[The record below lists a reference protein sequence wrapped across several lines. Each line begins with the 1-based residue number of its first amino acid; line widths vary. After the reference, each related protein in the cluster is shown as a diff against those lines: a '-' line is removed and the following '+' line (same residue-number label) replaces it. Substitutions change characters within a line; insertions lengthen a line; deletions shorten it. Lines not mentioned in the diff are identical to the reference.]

1 MNAGV
6 SQGPST
12 PIFVVGF
19 QRSGTTLLQSMLG
32 AHPAIAAPPETYF
45 VLRIAALRDYYGDLS
60 DDDNLRRVLHDT
72 IHPPLPLLAGL
83 GLDEDRLFEI
93 ARTRPRDYT
102 TVLDVMMEEI
112 ARRWGRRRWSDKS
125 PGQPAHAVLALFPH
139 AQVVHIVRD
148 PRDVIASSL
157 ETPWTSG
164 SARQIAR
171 QWRHFTLACLR
182 AGLESGPRRYLM
194 VRYEDLTR
202 EPEVV
207 LRRICHFLDETFHP
221 DMLDPE
227 ARRQAGTVTTA
238 ARALAGPRVE
248 PGHCRSSRSIPRVL
262 SPWQRASVASVVRG
276 ELAALGY
283 EPARS
288 RTVAVGAVVKRGPSR
303 RGRPGHRPTRPA
315 ATRLHAGAAL
325 RGGSTLPPAQP
336 PSDRGRRT
344 RLHVAEQLHLLLD
357 PIELLGRDR
366 VRRLLRMDQAGD
378 GSGVGRVVDRG
389 PQRRRGH
396 RFLDAARRCEGASSR
411 GSAVKS

>member
-1 MNAGV
+1 VTAGV
-6 SQGPST
+6 SQQPST

-45 VLRIAALRDYYGDLS
+45 VFRIAALRDYYGDLS

-83 GLDEDRLFEI
+83 GLDEDRVFEV
-93 ARTRPRDYT
+93 ARTRSRAYA
-102 TVLDVMMEEI
+102 TVLDVVMSEI
-112 ARRWGRRRWSDKS
+112 ARQWGKRRWSDKS

-171 QWRHFTLACLR
+171 QWRRFTLACLR
-182 AGLESGPRRYLM
+182 TGLESGPRRYLM

-207 LRRICHFLDETFHP
+207 LRGVCHFIGEEFHP
-221 DMLDPE
+221 EMLDAE
-227 ARRQAGTVTTA
+227 QRRRAGTVTADA
-238 ARALAGPRVE
+238 APWQTRALDEVTTDRQGRYA
-248 PGHCRSSRSIPRVL
+248 RVL
-262 SPWQRASVASVVRG
+262 TRWQRASVASVVRG

-288 RTVAVGAVVKRGPSR
+288 RTVAVGAVVNAARAVEDLPGIVR
-303 RGRPGHRPTRPA
+303 RARLRRDFTPA
-315 ATRLHAGAAL
+315 RHYEEVQRFLRRNRQATQDG
-325 RGGSTLPPAQP
+325 
-336 PSDRGRRT
+336 DRGY
-344 RLHVAEQLHLLLD
+344 
-357 PIELLGRDR
+357 
-366 VRRLLRMDQAGD
+366 M
-378 GSGVGRVVDRG
+378 
-389 PQRRRGH
+389 
-396 RFLDAARRCEGASSR
+396 
-411 GSAVKS
+411 